1 MDIDDIAARLD
12 EFNITFRHLK
22 DDYEDFDDEIVT
34 IPRMTAEEY
43 DDFLARRRVTEFGGA
58 LARFHDFLVPDV
70 LNSYASGTD
79 EERQQLLTVF
89 SNRSFAQT
97 ALWPLLKDYQWRL
110 QKSPVGEHANI
121 LRTLL
126 LLAILA
132 EDYLDQPETA
142 MILTRAWREAEFA
155 GLEPKSFFQEAAELA
170 GRRAVLHGRSARD
183 FLANFEP
190 YQFGA
195 S

>member
-1 MDIDDIAARLD
+1 MQIDEIAARLD
-12 EFNITFRHLK
+12 EFNTTFKHIK
-22 DDYEDFDDEIVT
+22 DDYEDFDDEIVA
-34 IPRMTAEEY
+34 IPRMSHAEY
-43 DDFLARRRVTEFGGA
+43 QDFLARRAATEFGGA
-58 LARFHDFLVPDV
+58 LARFHDFLVLQL

-79 EERQQLLTVF
+79 EERQQILTAF
-89 SNRSFAQT
+89 SNRPFAQN

-110 QKSPVGEHANI
+110 QKSPAGEQADV

-126 LLAILA
+126 LLAILG

-142 MILTRAWREAEFA
+142 MILTNAWREAEHA
-155 GLEPKSFFQEAAELA
+155 GLEPTSFFKEAAALA
-170 GRRAVLHGRSARD
+170 GRLAVLHGRSARD